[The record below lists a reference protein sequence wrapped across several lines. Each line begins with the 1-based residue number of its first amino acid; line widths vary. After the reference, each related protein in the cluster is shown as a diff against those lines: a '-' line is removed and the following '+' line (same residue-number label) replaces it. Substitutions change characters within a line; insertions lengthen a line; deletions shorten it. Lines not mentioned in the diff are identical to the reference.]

1 MSVSMK
7 ISRMLTTESI
17 FLNVEVSDKAA
28 LLRFAADQFVRRG
41 VAKSPQLLFDSMRI
55 REEVLSTGI
64 GGGIAIPHT
73 ALPEAGMGAILLVR
87 PAKPIEFGALDAL
100 PVDIVLPLVFSAQ
113 DSTRHL
119 RLLAGVSRLCRN
131 SLFPQAVRAA
141 GNPDSLLAQIKM
153 FEQDLP

>member
-1 MSVSMK
+1 MK

-28 LLRFAADQFVRRG
+28 VLRFAADQFVRRG
-41 VAKSPQLLFDSMRI
+41 VTGSSQSLYDSLRI

-73 ALPEAGMGAILLVR
+73 ISPQAGGGLILLVR
-87 PAKPIEFGALDAL
+87 PARPIEFDAVDAL
-100 PVDIVLPLVFSAQ
+100 PVDIVLPLVVSAE
-113 DSTRHL
+113 DSARHL
-119 RLLAGVSRLCRN
+119 RLLAGVARLCRN

-141 GNPDSLLAQIKM
+141 GNPDSLLAQIKI